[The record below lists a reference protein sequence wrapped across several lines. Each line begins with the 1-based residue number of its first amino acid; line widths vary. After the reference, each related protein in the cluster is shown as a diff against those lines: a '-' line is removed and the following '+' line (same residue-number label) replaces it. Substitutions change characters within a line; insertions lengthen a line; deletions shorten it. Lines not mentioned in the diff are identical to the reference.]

1 MGRARLS
8 RQAYN
13 VWWANL
19 TKFLMG
25 PCSCDLIQSASNFLQ
40 ELRYSIESMTYLF
53 QLKKT
58 TIFRSTYLND
68 GALSRSVPARDE
80 VDLVRLEGEV
90 EARVVHE
97 VLQLDAEDLEVKS
110 STVSH
115 KFSSQILNI

>member
-1 MGRARLS
+1 MKPNS
-8 RQAYN
+8 R
-13 VWWANL
+13 
-19 TKFLMG
+19 
-25 PCSCDLIQSASNFLQ
+25 
-40 ELRYSIESMTYLF
+40 RY
-53 QLKKT
+53 
-58 TIFRSTYLND
+58 TYLND

-80 VDLVRLEGEV
+80 VDLVGLEGEV